1 MFRNKHPYFL
11 FTYSKILHCFIH
23 RKHIFFPNWNL
34 TFFNFNRHSSFL
46 LFSLNKTFLS
56 AHDNL
61 QFYILSSA
69 DKITG
74 GSSVL
79 CPHRFCTVIK
89 YDQIFSGSIIITDML
104 RRPVQLLHILSNSSR
119 SIPLLQCYISAFPR
133 IYSINRADISWRIY
147 LVALHIFTSCMQN
160 NIQFSRYK
168 NS

>member
-34 TFFNFNRHSSFL
+34 TFFNFNRHSSLL
-46 LFSLNKTFLS
+46 LFSLDKTFLS

-61 QFYILSSA
+61 QFYTLSSA
-69 DKITG
+69 DKITIQVAVQYSAHIG
-74 GSSVL
+74 FAPSL
-79 CPHRFCTVIK
+79 NMTRF
-89 YDQIFSGSIIITDML
+89 FSGSIIITDML

-147 LVALHIFTSCMQN
+147 LVALHIFTSCM
-160 NIQFSRYK
+160 
-168 NS
+168 

>member
-11 FTYSKILHCFIH
+11 FTYSEILHCFIH

-34 TFFNFNRHSSFL
+34 TFFNFNRHSSLL
-46 LFSLNKTFLS
+46 LFSLDKTFLS

-61 QFYILSSA
+61 QFYTLSSA
-69 DKITG
+69 DKITIQVAVQYSAHIG
-74 GSSVL
+74 FAPSL
-79 CPHRFCTVIK
+79 NMTRF
-89 YDQIFSGSIIITDML
+89 FSGSIIITDML

-147 LVALHIFTSCMQN
+147 LVALHIFTSCM
-160 NIQFSRYK
+160 
-168 NS
+168 

>member
-34 TFFNFNRHSSFL
+34 TFFNFNRHSSLL
-46 LFSLNKTFLS
+46 LFSLDKTFLS

-61 QFYILSSA
+61 QFYTLSSA
-69 DKITG
+69 DKITIQVAVQYSAHIG
-74 GSSVL
+74 FAPSLNMTS
-79 CPHRFCTVIK
+79 F
-89 YDQIFSGSIIITDML
+89 FSGSIIITDML

-147 LVALHIFTSCMQN
+147 LVALHIFTSCM
-160 NIQFSRYK
+160 
-168 NS
+168 

>member
-34 TFFNFNRHSSFL
+34 TFFNFNRHSSLL
-46 LFSLNKTFLS
+46 LFSLDKTFLS

-61 QFYILSSA
+61 QFYTLSSA
-69 DKITG
+69 DKITIQVAVQYSAHIG
-74 GSSVL
+74 FAPSL
-79 CPHRFCTVIK
+79 YMTRF
-89 YDQIFSGSIIITDML
+89 FSGSIIITDML

-147 LVALHIFTSCMQN
+147 LVALHIFTSCM
-160 NIQFSRYK
+160 
-168 NS
+168 

>member
-34 TFFNFNRHSSFL
+34 TFFNFNRHSSLL
-46 LFSLNKTFLS
+46 LFSLDKTFLS

-69 DKITG
+69 DKITIQVAVQYSAHIG
-74 GSSVL
+74 FAPSLNMTRSFLEVSL
-79 CPHRFCTVIK
+79 L
-89 YDQIFSGSIIITDML
+89 QNML

-147 LVALHIFTSCMQN
+147 LVALHIFTSCM
-160 NIQFSRYK
+160 
-168 NS
+168 